1 MLDQT
6 PSQAPAEESLQTAR
20 AAGLYFVTDANEGIR
35 RKRCGKGFRYVL
47 PSGAALKER
56 AELARI
62 RKLAIPPA
70 WSNVWI
76 CPSPDG
82 HIQAT
87 GRDARGRKQY
97 RYHPDWIRVRDEAK
111 YDKLLT
117 FARVLPRLRKTV
129 QDHMGERGLTRNKV
143 LATVV
148 YLLETTLVRVGNREY
163 AKENKSYGLTTL
175 QDRHVSFE
183 GSAVRFSFRGK
194 TGKEWKLKVTDR
206 RIARIV
212 RSCQDLPGQHLF
224 QYENEAG
231 EACQVTSA
239 DVNEYLREITGE
251 EITAKDFRTWAGT
264 VLAAVALSEFERFDS
279 ETAAKRNIRAAIE
292 AVAARLGNTT
302 SICRKCYVHPEVL
315 KCYLNGTLLKTL
327 KKRIRKELGQKI
339 SMLRPEEAATLVL
352 LENGLKKV
360 SPAEG
365 CHSPHHSTLRSPA
378 ASDTFTLT
386 A

>member
-20 AAGLYFVTDANEGIR
+20 AAGLCFVTDANEGIR
-35 RKRCGKGFRYVL
+35 RKRSGKGFRYVL

-70 WSNVWI
+70 WTDVWI

-117 FARVLPRLRKTV
+117 FARVLPRLRKSV

-183 GSAVRFSFRGK
+183 GSTVRFRFRGK

-224 QYENEAG
+224 QYENEEG

-239 DVNEYLREITGE
+239 DVNGYLREITGE

-264 VLAAVALSEFERFDS
+264 VLAAVALSEFERFDTK
-279 ETAAKRNIRAAIE
+279 TAAKRNIRAAIE

-302 SICRKCYVHPEVL
+302 SICRKCYVVKVL
-315 KCYLNGTLLKTL
+315 
-327 KKRIRKELGQKI
+327 I
-339 SMLRPEEAATLVL
+339 
-352 LENGLKKV
+352 
-360 SPAEG
+360 
-365 CHSPHHSTLRSPA
+365 
-378 ASDTFTLT
+378 
-386 A
+386 